1 MLPENVSVLGKDAFS
16 MTNITGTLKLPDSL
30 EVFGGSDF
38 TFWINDNGSFSSTLI
53 ERLIIGD
60 NVEIITERASFDCRM
75 LKYVSMGK
83 NIALIGENAFERCPL
98 IETVV
103 CLANEPPTLAETAFR
118 DVDYTHC
125 VVEVPEASV
134 DAYRN
139 APGWNRFRSITAH
152 RELNFSLSEF
162 KCLNKGIARTLMVR
176 ADGPWEVT
184 DCPSWIHVSP
194 DKADFKEE
202 IKVSVDPLPVG
213 GGNREAK
220 VVLKLKNSGYTNCL
234 TIRQYDFPVEE
245 DKEMVLQ
252 TASAT
257 GIRQYFYCRRG
268 IWRRRHCKWQLY
280 GPCK

>member
-125 VVEVPEASV
+125 VVEVRKHRSMLIAMLLVGIDFEASLPI
-134 DAYRN
+134 ANLISLFQNSN
-139 APGWNRFRSITAH
+139 ALTKVLPGLLW
-152 RELNFSLSEF
+152 
-162 KCLNKGIARTLMVR
+162 CV
-176 ADGPWEVT
+176 PT
-184 DCPSWIHVSP
+184 D
-194 DKADFKEE
+194 
-202 IKVSVDPLPVG
+202 
-213 GGNREAK
+213 
-220 VVLKLKNSGYTNCL
+220 
-234 TIRQYDFPVEE
+234 
-245 DKEMVLQ
+245 
-252 TASAT
+252 
-257 GIRQYFYCRRG
+257 RG
-268 IWRRRHCKWQLY
+268 K
-280 GPCK
+280 